1 MINLIG
7 FNGPAPHSV
16 ILWQLGGVN
25 AAKTV
30 CYSLEE
36 QNEALNRFHS
46 QGDFYNRYDKAIIV
60 TDQDELI
67 VRHNQI
73 LRGA

>member
-1 MINLIG
+1 MVNLIG

-25 AAKTV
+25 TAKTV

-46 QGDFYNRYDKAIIV
+46 QGDIYNRYDKAVII
-60 TDQDELI
+60 TAKDE
-67 VRHNQI
+67 VRVRDHQI